1 MTGIVFTEEDKRL
14 TVDILGYEF
23 KDLSANDDIFDRNW
37 LKLEFSYSD
46 SVKSFKQV
54 DPCLLSFELGE
65 IIESIHWLISGKE
78 TEVLR
83 TFTEPYLS
91 LAITQIDSCYVFQIS
106 FVYDTKDND
115 WKEVCLY
122 QTLDCEELKQLNLQL
137 KDFFQRYPVR

>member
-23 KDLSANDDIFDRNW
+23 KDLSESDDVFDRNW
-37 LKLEFSYSD
+37 LKVAFSYSD

-65 IIESIHWLISGKE
+65 IIESIHSLISGKK
-78 TEVLR
+78 TAVLEK
-83 TFTEPYLS
+83 FTEPYLT
-91 LAITQIDSCYVFQIS
+91 LAITEIDHSYTFQIS

-115 WKEVCLY
+115 WKEVCLC
-122 QTLDCEELKQLNLQL
+122 QTLNCEELKQLNLQL